1 MPIVPRNGKV
11 AVVGAGISGLCYS
24 YFLRKLRPDVH
35 ISIFERALE
44 PGGWIKTLQMND
56 NGDVIRLELGPRTL
70 RGVSDGA
77 LLIVDIMRQLKLEH
91 EVEVMKS
98 TSIANR
104 KWLLD
109 GSSKLVQ
116 VPNSIALLAKFITS
130 DVTDGALLGAISE
143 PFREPAKDS
152 GDESI
157 ESFVLR
163 RFGSPMLANNIISA
177 IMHGIYSGDV
187 AQLSVRSTLP
197 SLVDFEQRHG
207 SIIKAALFKMLSRK
221 PTKELDDRLKEYEL
235 LISPGAQLEDM
246 ATELKKFP
254 ILRLKSGLQ
263 TFPKALVNYL
273 NQDEKVDLHFD
284 ADVKKIGL
292 KDCTFTLSDQGD
304 KEMKFDRIRFNA
316 GLKSFQEV
324 VKIDNQEVKQAV
336 NSVLYSTIFLAN
348 VYIKNR
354 KLIPQD
360 LEGFGFLVPKTNKNP
375 QSLLGVIY
383 DSCTEAH
390 TQNFFNGGS
399 REQAPYTKLTIMMGG
414 HYFNERGI
422 PSSKVNIRAIKS
434 VLKDIIGIDVDQFN
448 VVLRDEANID
458 TKNIALGENDMLISY
473 HIHRDCIPLYN
484 VGFSEI
490 VSTILHWVD
499 QETNGRVTLGG
510 PSMGRLGIPDCVVA
524 ELQAA
529 LNFK

>member
-1 MPIVPRNGKV
+1 MNKIMPIVPRNGKV

-221 PTKELDDRLKEYEL
+221 PTKKLDN
-235 LISPGAQLEDM
+235 
-246 ATELKKFP
+246 KF
-254 ILRLKSGLQ
+254 
-263 TFPKALVNYL
+263 
-273 NQDEKVDLHFD
+273 EH
-284 ADVKKIGL
+284 
-292 KDCTFTLSDQGD
+292 
-304 KEMKFDRIRFNA
+304 
-316 GLKSFQEV
+316 
-324 VKIDNQEVKQAV
+324 
-336 NSVLYSTIFLAN
+336 
-348 VYIKNR
+348 
-354 KLIPQD
+354 
-360 LEGFGFLVPKTNKNP
+360 
-375 QSLLGVIY
+375 
-383 DSCTEAH
+383 
-390 TQNFFNGGS
+390 QN
-399 REQAPYTKLTIMMGG
+399 
-414 HYFNERGI
+414 
-422 PSSKVNIRAIKS
+422 
-434 VLKDIIGIDVDQFN
+434 
-448 VVLRDEANID
+448 
-458 TKNIALGENDMLISY
+458 
-473 HIHRDCIPLYN
+473 
-484 VGFSEI
+484 
-490 VSTILHWVD
+490 
-499 QETNGRVTLGG
+499 
-510 PSMGRLGIPDCVVA
+510 
-524 ELQAA
+524 
-529 LNFK
+529 